1 MATTGP
7 QVGDLAPDFELVS
20 QAGEKVRLSD
30 HRGQIVVLYF
40 YPKDETAGCTAQACS
55 LRDSHEDFTDAGAV
69 VIGVSSDSVESHQK
83 FAAHHRLPFTLVSDT
98 GGEVRKR
105 YGIQSVLG
113 LFPGRVTY
121 VIDGDGVIR
130 HMFDSLSRIGGHVKG
145 ALAVVRDLQVK
156 SS

>member
-20 QAGEKVRLSD
+20 QAGEKIRLSD